1 MMDLVLSLVLTVMAE
16 IFFLFYCLQSFVL
29 TFLAE
34 WGDRSQIATIA
45 VRFLFY
51 FIFVWFFP
59 LFSLLCLIWLSLGL
73 LHFMNEFN
81 FFPPLWYIYCCLYVG
96 SFTHV
101 RNCSGLN
108 KFVSLELSCL
118 TSHILSVII
127 YFEPCLMISYG
138 FLPIKKQ
145 WYYMD
150 SWCMIMGCS

>member
-59 LFSLLCLIWLSLGL
+59 LFSLLCLI
-73 LHFMNEFN
+73 
-81 FFPPLWYIYCCLYVG
+81 
-96 SFTHV
+96 
-101 RNCSGLN
+101 
-108 KFVSLELSCL
+108 
-118 TSHILSVII
+118 
-127 YFEPCLMISYG
+127 
-138 FLPIKKQ
+138 
-145 WYYMD
+145 
-150 SWCMIMGCS
+150 